1 MSVGADGSREGTFF
15 FASSSNN
22 PFCCARVLCAGSCS
36 FRVEAQEACR
46 AAAQGVGQGATGGE
60 RALRARTTTPR
71 LSFQGCTLTRRFV
84 RPFCPVPL
92 PTQAMLKR
100 KEDLRKK
107 EADIIASD
115 PHSELARELI
125 RKKEIREAKQIKKQ
139 KGSNIKVMR

>member
-1 MSVGADGSREGTFF
+1 VG
-15 FASSSNN
+15 
-22 PFCCARVLCAGSCS
+22 
-36 FRVEAQEACR
+36 
-46 AAAQGVGQGATGGE
+46 GGPG
-60 RALRARTTTPR
+60 RARSAHTTPH

-84 RPFCPVPL
+84 RPFRPVPL